1 MGGETGITRAS
12 LVGINAGSGDSGFS
26 IPSAEAG
33 LVWNGTGFGGWL
45 ACDVERQIPESQL
58 YWRNETAV
66 ERRKVE
72 AGCERV
78 RLAPVYL

>member
-1 MGGETGITRAS
+1 MGGESDIKGAS
-12 LVGINAGSGDSGFS
+12 LVGIDAGSGDGGFS
-26 IPSAEAG
+26 IPSAVAG

-45 ACDVERQIPESQL
+45 ACDVKGRIPEWQL

-66 ERRKVE
+66 KGGKVQ

>member
-1 MGGETGITRAS
+1 MGGETDIAGAS
-12 LVGINAGSGDSGFS
+12 LVGIDAGSGDSGFS
-26 IPSAEAG
+26 FPSKEAG

-45 ACDVERQIPESQL
+45 ACDVEGRIPEWQL

-66 ERRKVE
+66 KGGKVE